1 MSSSCTLTAKLTV
14 PLTGLQRAVTREAV
28 WVAAL
33 ELVKTAL
40 PLDDVIF
47 VLVDDPTAPVYLRS
61 TAAVRDWER
70 FAGLSL
76 SREGSSLREGALV
89 ETIDR
94 DLGSNCRW
102 RRVWVEEILEPM
114 GWHFGMYLRFRSGA
128 GRAAQ
133 GGLMGLR
140 EASRGKFTLAEMEIA
155 THLQPMLEAAV
166 RRAGEQ
172 ERQEATQFALQHLV
186 RTLPWPVAVVGA
198 EGDVVFSN
206 RAGREAMAAWS
217 HGGIAFLRTL
227 KPGGDLPQDLQA
239 TCRALASEWRDRKG
253 GSARSSA
260 RKVTLNHQSDPSFRA
275 EVELVEAPPGGG
287 AQSSFVI
294 IFSIPAPRHAE
305 CQKALAALPR
315 LTSAELGV
323 VRLAAA
329 GEANG
334 EIAVKLGVSL
344 STVRTHL
351 RNVFKKLGI
360 SCRSRLAPLSEVLGK
375 SSPGV
380 GTGKAATGDGESA
393 QP

>member
-1 MSSSCTLTAKLTV
+1 MLTV

-28 WVAAL
+28 WMAAL

-47 VLVDDPTAPVYLRS
+47 VLGGGSAAPVYLRS
-61 TAAVRDWER
+61 TVATGDWDR
-70 FAGLSL
+70 FAGLRLSL
-76 SREGSSLREGALV
+76 EASCLSAGGRV
-89 ETIDR
+89 EAIDR
-94 DLGSNCRW
+94 DLESNSRW

-114 GWHFGMYLRFRSGA
+114 GWHSGVYLRLREGA
-128 GRAAQ
+128 GRAQ
-133 GGLMGLR
+133 GGLMALR
-140 EASRGKFTLAEMEIA
+140 ASSRGKFTAAEMEIA

-166 RRAGEQ
+166 QRAGEH
-172 ERQEATQFALQHLV
+172 ERQEATRIAFEHLV
-186 RTLPWPVAVVGA
+186 RTLPWPVAVVGLDG
-198 EGDVVFSN
+198 ELVFSN

-217 HGGIAFLRTL
+217 HGGMAFLRTL
-227 KPGGDLPQDLQA
+227 KPGGDVPQDIQA
-239 TCRALASEWRDRKG
+239 TCRSLYAEWQDRKAQ
-253 GSARSSA
+253 SARSGA
-260 RKVTLNHQSDPSFRA
+260 RKVTLNHHSDPSFRA
-275 EVELVEAPPGGG
+275 EVEIVEAPFGGG

-294 IFSIPAPRHAE
+294 VFSIPAPRHAE
-305 CQKALAALPR
+305 CQNAVSALPR

-360 SCRSRLAPLSEVLGK
+360 SCRFRLAPLSDVLRSMG
-375 SSPGV
+375 GLH
-380 GTGKAATGDGESA
+380 
-393 QP
+393 